1 MSWAVCPHIEVN
13 WNLENNKPYINRL
26 NRLEGQIRGITKML
40 EDDRECKDVVTQL
53 SAVKA
58 GIDKIMTMIVTDNL
72 LNCVAGDSDDVKKEK
87 VEEALNLLF
96 KSR

>member
-1 MSWAVCPHIEVN
+1 
-13 WNLENNKPYINRL
+13 LENNKPYINRL
-26 NRLEGQIRGITKML
+26 NRVEGQIRGIIKML

-72 LNCVAGDSDDVKKEK
+72 LNCVAGDSDKVQKEK
-87 VEEALNLLF
+87 IEEALNLLF

>member
-1 MSWAVCPHIEVN
+1 M
-13 WNLENNKPYINRL
+13 

-40 EDDRECKDVVTQL
+40 EDNRECKDVVTQL

-72 LNCVAGDSDDVKKEK
+72 LTCVAGDSDEVQKEK
-87 VEEALNLLF
+87 IEEALNLLF

>member
-1 MSWAVCPHIEVN
+1 MSWAVCPHTEVN

-58 GIDKIMTMIVTDNL
+58 GIDRIMTMIVTDNL
-72 LNCVAGDSDDVKKEK
+72 LNCVAGDSDDIQKEK
-87 VEEALNLLF
+87 IEEALNLLF